1 MIEREPTFEDD
12 NIRTW
17 TFAPRDREPSRFE
30 GDPTLMQ
37 VDVEREEIYESR
49 TYRFQATP
57 EVLGFLVDVVAARLP
72 APGLSLEQLCDF
84 AMSLIEDTTY
94 KFLAKRDK
102 EDGSITATLIVV
114 GGGERSLLL
123 QQEHVDEAEFR
134 QAVHAFETGYL
145 PSGVLSP
152 PLVVPLEEWRR
163 YAQEGPFPEE
173 SLS

>member
-1 MIEREPTFEDD
+1 MIEREPTFEDEK
-12 NIRTW
+12 IRTW
-17 TFAPRDREPSRFE
+17 SFDSKDREPSPFE

-37 VDVEREEIYESR
+37 VDVEREDIFESR
-49 TYRFQATP
+49 TYRFQPTP
-57 EVLGFLVDVVAARLP
+57 EVLGFLVGVVAAGLP
-72 APGLSLEQLCDF
+72 SPGPSLEQLCDF

-123 QQEHVDEAEFR
+123 RQDQVNEAEFR

-145 PSGVLSP
+145 PEGVLSS
-152 PLVVPLEEWRR
+152 PLVVPLQEWRR
-163 YAQEGPFPEE
+163 YAQEGPFSEE